1 MEVKWL
7 EDFIA
12 LAHNKSF
19 SRAAQVRS
27 ITQSGFSRRIRGLEE
42 WVGAE
47 LVDRSSFPPT
57 LTVAGRQFLE
67 VAEDVTQKLLEARTA
82 IRMEQ
87 GMRGSGLKIAAGHTI
102 ALSFVPAWLNTLTDS
117 IADLRARV
125 TPTNVHDSVLM
136 LINGNCELMFAYQH
150 PDLPMNLD
158 PSRYEHVTVGAD
170 VLMPVCRSK
179 AGGAPRFRLPG
190 SARQPVPY
198 ISYAETT
205 YFGRCVALLLARS
218 TDPGYLMP
226 RFESD
231 MADVLKRMVLEG
243 EGVAWL
249 PKSLITAELAS
260 GALASA
266 GGDEWSVPL
275 GLNVYRDSMN
285 RDALLT
291 RVWAHLKSTVPAP
304 QPYARFASGH
314 ARAES

>member
-27 ITQSGFSRRIRGLEE
+27 ITQSGFSRRIRGLED

-47 LVDRSSFPPT
+47 LVDRSSFPPV
-57 LTVAGRQFLE
+57 LTPAGRLFLE
-67 VAEDVTQKLLEARTA
+67 VAEDVTQKLLDTRSVIRT
-82 IRMEQ
+82 EQ

-102 ALSFVPAWLNTLTDS
+102 ALSFVPAWLNTLSDS
-117 IADLRARV
+117 IPDLRARV

-136 LINGNCELMFAYQH
+136 LVNGNCELMFAYQH
-150 PDLPMNLD
+150 PDLPMHLD
-158 PSRYEHVTVGAD
+158 PARYESITVGSD
-170 VLMPVCRSK
+170 VLIPVCRAKS
-179 AGGAPRFRLPG
+179 GIPRYRLPG
-190 SARQPVPY
+190 TARQPVPY

-205 YFGRCVALLLARS
+205 YFGRCVSLLLSKSGNPA
-218 TDPGYLMP
+218 YLTP

-231 MADVLKRMVLEG
+231 MADVLKRMALEG

-249 PKSLITAELAS
+249 PKSLIGAELAS
-260 GALASA
+260 GALMVA
-266 GGDEWSVPL
+266 GGDDWTVSL

-285 RDALLT
+285 RDPLLA
-291 RVWAHLKSTVPAP
+291 RVWAHLKSAVPAP
-304 QPYARFASGH
+304 QSYARYA
-314 ARAES
+314 